1 VWAKNQAK
9 PRLCAWADDAISV
22 AAAKPAM
29 SGDRRIVI
37 PNQELLASAANAKMH
52 STTVA
57 IVTKGMKFENMQAL

>member
-1 VWAKNQAK
+1 
-9 PRLCAWADDAISV
+9 
-22 AAAKPAM
+22 M

-52 STTVA
+52 STTVV